1 MAGGSG
7 SGSKWVAELK
17 KTLGDSPVVSN
28 VAVSFVMLGL
38 ERVAD
43 MHFECPCYPV
53 ASQMMSYFFMF
64 LPAVMVFI
72 LMLMI
77 QDFKECR
84 NQPCKHSCATC
95 CTALVPSCVWL
106 FLVLL
111 DGRYFACALSY
122 WHGICEGMEKAEP
135 LKWCDPNGRTIWD
148 DRNVTISEKD
158 LQEATHKFYYISQ
171 VSSTSSHSL
180 TL

>member
-77 QDFKECR
+77 QDFKQCS
-84 NQPCKHSCATC
+84 CKRWWRSCKTFF
-95 CTALVPSCVWL
+95 TALVPSCVWL
-106 FLVLL
+106 FLLLL
-111 DGRYFACALSY
+111 DGRYYVCASTDWYGKYVILD
-122 WHGICEGMEKAEP
+122 KAAP
-135 LKWCDPNGRTIWD
+135 LRWCDPYGVNGSALNGTQDNETHRHY
-148 DRNVTISEKD
+148 SE
-158 LQEATHKFYYISQ
+158 SQ
-171 VSSTSSHSL
+171 VS
-180 TL
+180 